1 MSKENENNQDSDMS
15 IGEKLEYENYLV
27 EQAFENSYLILTK
40 RNSFED
46 LLEKKTEYGIK
57 AIMIYDPAEGPDED
71 VYDDMIY
78 YYEDLEEYEKC
89 AELLKIKKE
98 MLDE

>member
-40 RNSFED
+40 KNSFED

>member
-57 AIMIYDPAEGPDED
+57 AIMIYDPTEGPDED